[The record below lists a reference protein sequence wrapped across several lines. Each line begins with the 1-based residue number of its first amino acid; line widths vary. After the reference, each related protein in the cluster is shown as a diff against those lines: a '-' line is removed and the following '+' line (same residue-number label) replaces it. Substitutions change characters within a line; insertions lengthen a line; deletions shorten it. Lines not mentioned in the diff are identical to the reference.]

1 MQISAT
7 ILCLLLIAAACSIH
21 VLAQPE
27 GVTSPLTC
35 CYSFTSRKIPEKRL
49 ESYKR
54 ITSSKCPKE
63 AIVLVTKLKREI
75 CADPKEKWV
84 QSYIQNL
91 DQKNQKRSETTAALK
106 VASTPRS
113 SAPLNANLT
122 HAPAANASTT
132 PFSTAT

>member
-1 MQISAT
+1 MQISST

-63 AIVLVTKLKREI
+63 AIVFVTKLKREI
-75 CADPKEKWV
+75 CANPNEKWV

-91 DQKNQKRSETTAALK
+91 DQNQMRSETTAALK
-106 VASTPRS
+106 VASTLGS

-122 HAPAANASTT
+122 HEPAASASTIS
-132 PFSTAT
+132 FSTAT